1 MNDQR
6 TLGSGISHLRLHS
19 LSVYLSLSSS
29 FSPPFSRSPGCI
41 NRWKSGRSGA
51 AGVRNSGERKAESVR
66 YREDFSKS
74 WNSSVVNNN
83 KRALAAPT
91 VIFPVRKRNENNDE
105 QEGTTIRYGLSGKP
119 GSARSALYVAARTND
134 YQDRIRICV
143 VFAL

>member
-1 MNDQR
+1 MIK
-6 TLGSGISHLRLHS
+6 GHS
-19 LSVYLSLSSS
+19 AAEFLTCVYILSLSIYLCL
-29 FSPPFSRSPGCI
+29 SPSRPLSPAPPGCI

-51 AGVRNSGERKAESVR
+51 AGVRNSGKRKAESVR
-66 YREDFSKS
+66 YREDSSKS

-119 GSARSALYVAARTND
+119 GSALGLVRGGANERLSGSD
-134 YQDRIRICV
+134 
-143 VFAL
+143 